1 MTRYRMTPAPR
12 LVLDRARRES
22 LDAIDRI
29 AERYEHL
36 ELANLRARFSEA
48 SLTLPAEPAA
58 PAPEPAA
65 QPADESVSDAPEMT
79 EADPAEHTRHMAR
92 VFSPEAIAEAREL
105 LGPKPTN
112 TREVSTYVRSVAC
125 LDRAARDDGWRS
137 VPWAGTDAIV
147 DPFGCLGPEF
157 SNFGEVLE
165 HLRTQW
171 TLVRRARSSADAR
184 IDPVLLTGVP
194 GVGKTYFAG
203 ALAELIGVR
212 MSVFSAGGAQD
223 AMQLCG
229 TDARWGN
236 ARTGMV
242 FDLLSTGESAAPVL
256 VVDEVDKIAQEST
269 GSRDTPIN
277 TLLDLLEEDSAR
289 RYRDMSLQL
298 EMDASRVIVVCTA
311 NERERISSPLLS
323 RLTEFHVAAP
333 SVEQRRTILG
343 GYLAELLVSHECPE
357 TLNLDEASAEAA
369 VAAPDLDIRELLRMV
384 RTGFASALA
393 TESDRVILSPPRR
406 GAAKR
411 RIGFT

>member
-1 MTRYRMTPAPR
+1 MAYRMTPAPR

-22 LDAIDRI
+22 LDPIDRI

-36 ELANLRARFSEA
+36 TLENLRSRFA
-48 SLTLPAEPAA
+48 PPAEPVP

-92 VFSPEAIAEAREL
+92 VFTPEAIAEAREV

-112 TREVSTYVRSVAC
+112 SRDVTTYVRSVAC

-184 IDPVLLTGVP
+184 IDPILLTGEP
-194 GVGKTYFAG
+194 GVGKTYFAA

-223 AMQLCG
+223 GMQLCG
-229 TDARWGN
+229 SDARWSGS
-236 ARTGMV
+236 RSGMV
-242 FDLLSTGESAAPVL
+242 FDVLSLHDSAAPVL
-256 VVDEVDKIAQEST
+256 LVDELDKLAPNS
-269 GSRDTPIN
+269 GAYRDTPTN

-289 RYRDMSLQL
+289 RYQDMSLQL
-298 EMDASRVIVVCTA
+298 EMDASRVIVIATA
-311 NERERISSPLLS
+311 NERERISPPLLS
-323 RLTEFHVAAP
+323 RLTEFHIARP
-333 SVEQRRTILG
+333 TTEQRRLILG
-343 GYLAELLVSHECPE
+343 GYLAELLVSHECPA